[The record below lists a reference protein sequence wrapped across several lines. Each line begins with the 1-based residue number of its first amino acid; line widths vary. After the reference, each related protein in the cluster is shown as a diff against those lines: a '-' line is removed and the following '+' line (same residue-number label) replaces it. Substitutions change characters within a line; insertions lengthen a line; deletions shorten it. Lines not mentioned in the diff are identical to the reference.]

1 MKTFGE
7 KLMVPYIER
16 FNGNVAVR
24 RNDMELA
31 VKHYNK
37 ALFGMKMI
45 FESDKEKFLQPSTRE
60 EAVKYIREIEIPCC
74 LNLAHCYNKL
84 GDYHL
89 AIKYAS

>member
-1 MKTFGE
+1 MINGYGGEIGTKEQTEIIEDYPMKTFGE

-45 FESDKEKFLQPSTRE
+45 FESDKEKFL
-60 EAVKYIREIEIPCC
+60 
-74 LNLAHCYNKL
+74 
-84 GDYHL
+84 
-89 AIKYAS
+89 